1 MAAQRDWFDTDY
13 YQVLGVA
20 KDASQKEVTKAYR
33 KLARELHPDK
43 NPGDAAAEE
52 RFKSVSAAYEVLG
65 DATKR
70 AEYDEVRAMGPSQM
84 GGGPGNY
91 RFNVGDFNDVDG
103 GLGDLLG
110 QMFGGARARGGARRG
125 PARGAD
131 IETQLTLDFTEA
143 VGGLTTE
150 LHLTTDAP
158 CSTCHGTGARPGTT
172 PSACSRCGGRGA
184 IDDNQGPF
192 SFSSPCPACQGAG
205 RVIDYPC
212 GTCSGSGIERRPR
225 QVKARIPAGVSD
237 GQTIR
242 LKGRG
247 GPGHNNGPAGDLLVQ
262 IRVLP
267 HERFGRS
274 GTDLTLTVPV
284 SYPQLALGSVIDVT
298 TLGGDTVKLRLK
310 AGTQSGSRH
319 RVRGHGVTT
328 TSKRSGTVSGDL
340 IVTVE
345 VRIPTELSDAERAA
359 IEELARVMGE
369 SAGDQETTGARSTT

>member
-1 MAAQRDWFDTDY
+1 MAAQRDWFEKDY

-20 KDASQKEVTKAYR
+20 TDASQKDLTKAYR
-33 KLARELHPDK
+33 KLAREFHPDK

-52 RFKSVSAAYEVLG
+52 RFKEVSAAYEVLG
-65 DATKR
+65 DTAKR
-70 AEYDEVRAMGPSQM
+70 TEYDEVRRMGAAGMGAPGSYHFNAGDFADA
-84 GGGPGNY
+84 GGGIS
-91 RFNVGDFNDVDG
+91 
-103 GLGDLLG
+103 DLLG
-110 QMFGGARARGGARRG
+110 QMFGGARARGGRGRG

-131 IETQLTLDFTEA
+131 ISTQLTLDFEEA
-143 VGGLTTE
+143 VTGLTTE
-150 LHLTTDAP
+150 LHLTADAP
-158 CSTCHGTGARPGTT
+158 CSTCHGSGARPGTT

-225 QVKARIPAGVSD
+225 QVKARIPAGVSN

-247 GPGHNNGPAGDLLVQ
+247 GPGRNNGPAGDLLVE
-262 IRVLP
+262 IRVLAHP
-267 HERFGRS
+267 RFGRS
-274 GTDLTLTVPV
+274 GHDLTVTIPV
-284 SYPQLALGSVIDVT
+284 SYPQLALGSDIDVV
-298 TLGGDTVKLRLK
+298 TLSGETVTLRLK
-310 AGTQSGSRH
+310 PGTQSGSRH

-328 TSKRSGTVSGDL
+328 TSKRAGTVEGDL

-345 VRIPTELSDAERAA
+345 VRVPTSLSDEERAA
-359 IEELARVMGE
+359 IEALAAVTGVDV
-369 SAGDQETTGARSTT
+369 AGHEATGARSTT

>member
-20 KDASQKEVTKAYR
+20 RDASQKEITKAYR

-52 RFKSVSAAYEVLG
+52 RFKNVSAAYEVLG
-65 DATKR
+65 DAAKR
-70 AEYDEVRAMGPSQM
+70 AEYDEVRSMASSQM
-84 GGGPGNY
+84 GGPGNY
-91 RFNVGDFNDVDG
+91 RFNVGDFNDADG
-103 GLGDLLG
+103 GIGDLLG
-110 QMFGGARARGGARRG
+110 QMFGGARARSGQRRG

-131 IETQLTLDFTEA
+131 ISTQLTLDFDEA

-150 LHLTTDAP
+150 LHLTADAP

-184 IDDNQGPF
+184 IDENQGPF

-212 GTCSGSGIERRPR
+212 GTCSGSGVERRPR

-247 GPGHNNGPAGDLLVQ
+247 GPGRNNGPAGDLLVE

-267 HERFGRS
+267 HARFGRS
-274 GTDLTLTVPV
+274 GNDLTLTVPV
-284 SYPQLALGSVIDVT
+284 TYPQLVLGSVIDVT
-298 TLGGDTVKLRLK
+298 TLDGETVKLRLK
-310 AGTQSGSRH
+310 PGTQSGSRH
-319 RVRGHGVTT
+319 RVRSHGVTT

-345 VRIPTELSDAERAA
+345 VRIPTDPSDAERAA
-359 IEELARVMGE
+359 IEELARVTGDVTGE
-369 SAGDQETTGARSTT
+369 QETTGARSTT

>member
-20 KDASQKEVTKAYR
+20 RDASQKEITKAYR

-43 NPGDAAAEE
+43 NPGDAAAED
-52 RFKSVSAAYEVLG
+52 RFKNVSAAYEVLG

-70 AEYDEVRAMGPSQM
+70 AEYDEVRSMASSPM
-84 GGGPGNY
+84 GGPGSH
-91 RFNVGDFNDVDG
+91 RFNVGDFNDADG
-103 GLGDLLG
+103 GIGDLLG
-110 QMFGGARARGGARRG
+110 QMFGGARARSGQRRG
-125 PARGAD
+125 PVRGAD
-131 IETQLTLDFTEA
+131 ITTQLTLDFDEA

-150 LHLTTDAP
+150 LHLTADTS
-158 CSTCHGTGARPGTT
+158 CGTCHGTGARPGTS

-184 IDDNQGPF
+184 IDENQGPF

-205 RVIDYPC
+205 KVIDYPC

-247 GPGHNNGPAGDLLVQ
+247 GPGRNSGPAGDLLVE

-274 GTDLTLTVPV
+274 GNDLTLTVPV
-284 SYPQLALGSVIDVT
+284 TYPQLVLGSVIDVT
-298 TLGGDTVKLRLK
+298 TLGGETVKLRLK
-310 AGTQSGSRH
+310 PGTQSGSRH

-328 TSKRSGTVSGDL
+328 TSKRSGTVAGDL

-345 VRIPTELSDAERAA
+345 VRIPADPSDAERAA
-359 IEELARVMGE
+359 IEELARVTGDSTGE
-369 SAGDQETTGARSTT
+369 QETTGARSTT